1 MKSFLLVLFSCCFL
15 LISCKK
21 DKKGNTDDSQDKIE
35 VNSSEVVRNSNFDKE
50 IQLIKD
56 NFRSINAIKKW
67 TVVDSVDLYEST
79 EGGEAKFYFSNKK
92 LQKIVAV
99 YYGETGQAIEEYYL
113 LDSKLSFVFRKEFRY
128 NRPIY
133 WDERND
139 EKFDFDKSIITE
151 TRSYFYKDVLFE
163 QIKSSEGNIEILN
176 DNLEKEQESIK
187 TNFNKLKQMSL
198 TRQI

>member
-1 MKSFLLVLFSCCFL
+1 MKSFLLILLSCSFL

-21 DKKGNTDDSQDKIE
+21 DKKRNDADSQDKI
-35 VNSSEVVRNSNFDKE
+35 VLKSNEVVNNINFEKE

-56 NFRSINAIKKW
+56 NFHRINAIKKW
-67 TVVDSVDLYEST
+67 TVIDSVDLYETT

-99 YYGETGQAIEEYYL
+99 YYGEAGQAVEEYYL
-113 LDSKLSFVFRKEFRY
+113 LDSKLSFVFRKDFSY

-133 WDERND
+133 WDEPND
-139 EKFDFDKSIITE
+139 EKFSFDKSIITE

-163 QIKSSEGNIEILN
+163 QIKTSEDNKEILN

-187 TNFNKLKQMSL
+187 MIFNKLKQMSL

>member
-1 MKSFLLVLFSCCFL
+1 M
-15 LISCKK
+15 
-21 DKKGNTDDSQDKIE
+21 
-35 VNSSEVVRNSNFDKE
+35 
-50 IQLIKD
+50 
-56 NFRSINAIKKW
+56 
-67 TVVDSVDLYEST
+67 
-79 EGGEAKFYFSNKK
+79 
-92 LQKIVAV
+92 QKIVAV
-99 YYGETGQAIEEYYL
+99 YYGETGQAIEGYYL

-187 TNFNKLKQMSL
+187 INFNKLKQMSL